1 MRLATAIAAVGA
13 ASAVGTA
20 GAAPTVELAARGSG
34 FVFTYLNGEVAATYA
49 PLLLKGLGT
58 TVVLSAAVLAT
69 GFAVGLLL
77 VLLRAG
83 GGAAGRLGVQLWGEA
98 MRALPPL
105 VVIVLLY
112 FALPLLGLS
121 LSAALCTWLALS
133 AVLAAYVQ
141 DGLWGALLSLPRGQ
155 AEAARATGMRW
166 GAVMRH
172 VLLPQALR
180 QAAPALGNRALSTVK
195 ATALGSVVA
204 VSEVLSLAQSAV
216 AESANPTP
224 LTLAALAYLALLLP
238 GVWLT
243 QAAWRAWQRRA
254 RRSAAQA

>member
-1 MRLATAIAAVGA
+1 MSSPGGVDLA
-13 ASAVGTA
+13 
-20 GAAPTVELAARGSG
+20 ERGSG
-34 FVFTYLNGEVAATYA
+34 FVFTFLNAEVAARYA
-49 PLLLKGLGT
+49 PQLLQGLGI

-69 GFAVGLLL
+69 GFALGLAL

-83 GGAAGRLGVQLWGEA
+83 GGAPGRWLVQLGGEA

-112 FALPLLGLS
+112 FALPLLGLR
-121 LSAALCTWLALS
+121 LSAAVCTWLALS

-141 DGLWGALLSLPRGQ
+141 DSLWSALLSLPRGQ
-155 AEAARATGMRW
+155 AEAARASGMRW
-166 GAVMRH
+166 WPVMRH

-180 QAAPALGNRALSTVK
+180 QAAPALGNRALSIVK
-195 ATALGSVVA
+195 ASALGSVVA

-224 LTLAALAYLALLLP
+224 LTLAAVAYLALLLP
-238 GVWLT
+238 GVWAT
-243 QAAWRAWQRRA
+243 QAAWRAWERRRTRRA
-254 RRSAAQA
+254 SA